1 MAIVAQTT
9 DGLGAVG
16 PLMFYIFALLVCIS
30 AWAIVLNRNIVRMAV
45 CLLATLAGSAG
56 MYFMLE
62 AEFLAAIQLIVY
74 AGGTLILIIFGVML
88 TSKNPFT
95 HFRVQLWEQMV
106 AVALALALGGLVLFA
121 LVRTP
126 HVTGANQLAPS
137 SGYEQVQAIGE
148 GFLTSQ
154 LVAFEVA
161 GVLLLVVM
169 VGAAYMAR
177 RRRNS

>member
-1 MAIVAQTT
+1 MAILAETSS
-9 DGLGAVG
+9 GLGAVG

-30 AWAIVLNRNIVRMAV
+30 SWAIVLGRNIVRMAV
-45 CLLATLAGSAG
+45 YLLLTLGGSAG

-74 AGGTLILIIFGVML
+74 SGGTLILIIFGVML
-88 TSKNPFT
+88 TSKNPFA
-95 HFRVQLWEQMV
+95 HLQVQLWEKIV
-106 AVALALALGGLVLFA
+106 AIGLALAIGGLVLFA

-126 HVTGANQLAPS
+126 HVINANQLMAS
-137 SGYEQVQAIGE
+137 SGYDQVHAIGQ
-148 GFLTSQ
+148 GLLSTQ

>member
-1 MAIVAQTT
+1 MVIGAETSG
-9 DGLGAVG
+9 GLGAVG

-30 AWAIVLNRNIVRMAV
+30 SWAIVFSGNIVRMAV
-45 CLLATLAGSAG
+45 FLLLTLAGSAG

-88 TSKNPFT
+88 TSKNPFAQL
-95 HFRVQLWEQMV
+95 RVQLWEKMV
-106 AVALALALGGLVLFA
+106 AIALALALGGLALYA
-121 LVRTP
+121 LVSTP
-126 HVTGANQLAPS
+126 HVTGANQLRVA
-137 SGYEQVQAIGE
+137 SGYDQVHAIGE
-148 GFLTSQ
+148 GLLTTQ

-169 VGAAYMAR
+169 IGAAYMAR
-177 RRRNS
+177 RRPSS